1 MDLLRSTS
9 VVIPLCPLKPGT
21 ENGQATTTQ
30 PSPPGSIAFSW
41 MPSKAHP
48 GTILKRRQTWP
59 VAPVALVCG
68 SHNMASVS
76 STAWMSRMKCCR
88 LPNQKRVY
96 RHLRCADVVA
106 TDLPSSSYVLCTLI
120 LADEHLAD
128 LKPVYLEAERLLDS
142 GGSFV
147 LIGYHLFFL
156 MNGTPTHYH
165 RADGVAVTIQSHVRL
180 FSEHYQAG
188 NNADL
193 TLLEFQERVIDEDW
207 LLTKPS
213 GDNTA
218 LARQFCVGLAHA
230 QIRHANSPGSR
241 HRSRH
246 RQPRSQRPALL
257 VISQH
262 RKFLVRAIQ
271 NRARLR
277 PPQLFTR
284 EHPLGHPVQIK
295 LLEFQKLLSPLSR
308 PGVHAAHR
316 STSYMRR
323 SAT

>member
-1 MDLLRSTS
+1 MSAQTGYGEWAGHYD
-9 VVIPLCPLKPGT
+9 
-21 ENGQATTTQ
+21 ATV
-30 PSPPGSIAFSW
+30 AAELDRFSW

-96 RHLRCADVVA
+96 RHLRCTDVVA

-165 RADGVAVTIQSHVRL
+165 RADGVAVTIQSYVRL

-188 NNADL
+188 NNVDL

-213 GDNTA
+213 GENTCIGPSV
-218 LARQFCVGLAHA
+218 LRWSGS
-230 QIRHANSPGSR
+230 RANS
-241 HRSRH
+241 
-246 RQPRSQRPALL
+246 A
-257 VISQH
+257 
-262 RKFLVRAIQ
+262 RKL
-271 NRARLR
+271 
-277 PPQLFTR
+277 PWKP
-284 EHPLGHPVQIK
+284 
-295 LLEFQKLLSPLSR
+295 SPLAAPPTSVTAARASSDQPTPEVSR
-308 PGVHAAHR
+308 QGNSEPCSPPPAATLHPR
-316 STSYMRR
+316 APARPSCSNQV
-323 SAT
+323 A